1 MSWGEVYKI
10 NSNMKKPINEQL
22 RDMKYNPIRVI
33 TATGTYTPE
42 KTGTYKVICVGKG
55 GDGAVDK
62 TSSPNNYRAAAG
74 GGGGVA
80 IRTMRLSR
88 GTSYSVTVSTT
99 ASFADGSTIVTATGG
114 GSATSRSGGTA
125 SGGDSNYSG
134 TAGGY
139 TSTEFLGAT
148 PGSVGVELSGL
159 SCSPAPVIG
168 TLTDNLS
175 ASTTAGAHVISLAY
189 GRCIL
194 EYGGGGNG
202 AAYYSNSSN
211 ADGITTPGR
220 PAAVIIV
227 PLEMEE

>member
-1 MSWGEVYKI
+1 MSWGEVFKI

-22 RDMKYNPIRVI
+22 RDQKYNPIRVI

-55 GDGAVDK
+55 GDGAADNS
-62 TSSPNNYRAAAG
+62 SSPNNYRAAAG

-80 IRTMRLSR
+80 VRTMRLSR

-114 GSATSRSGGTA
+114 GSATSRGGGTA

-139 TSTEFLGAT
+139 TSSEFQSTT
-148 PGSVGVELSGL
+148 PGSVGVEISGL
-159 SCSPAPVIG
+159 SNTPAPVVATLIDTNTASITYG
-168 TLTDNLS
+168 TY
-175 ASTTAGAHVISLAY
+175 VVSLPY
-189 GRCIL
+189 GRSLL
-194 EYGGGGNG
+194 EYGGGGN
-202 AAYYSNSSN
+202 AAAFYTSSTVH
-211 ADGITTPGR
+211 GKITSAGR